1 MLLVLSSSAMYFAE
15 HRSQPEVFSSIP
27 HTMWW
32 AVATLSTVGYG
43 DVVPLTILG
52 KVLAGIVALL
62 GISMFALPTGILASG
77 FVEEMQDKEATDDKC
92 PHCGKSLNSD

>member
-1 MLLVLSSSAMYFAE
+1 MLLILSSSAMYFAE
-15 HRSQPEVFSSIP
+15 HTSQPEVFSSIP

-43 DVVPLTILG
+43 DVYPVTVLG
-52 KVLAGIVALL
+52 KILAGIVALL

-77 FVEEMQDKEATDDKC
+77 FVEEMRDKKNLDDNC
-92 PHCGKSLNSD
+92 PHCGGPLS